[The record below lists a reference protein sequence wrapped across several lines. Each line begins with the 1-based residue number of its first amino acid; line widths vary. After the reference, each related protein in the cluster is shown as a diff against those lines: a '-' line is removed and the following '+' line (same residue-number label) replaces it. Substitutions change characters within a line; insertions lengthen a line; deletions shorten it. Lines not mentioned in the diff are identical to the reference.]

1 MSSRGSKNRALQ
13 PDHLDSAGDFF
24 LGDQLTL
31 ARAGANYTGFLP
43 GLRSDNV
50 GFPKGPSP
58 ALSWPNWINSASR
71 LSIVEDT
78 FAFVFLLYADVTV
91 IAQYCI
97 DLSLMLA

>member
-1 MSSRGSKNRALQ
+1 MFSRGSKNRALQ

-24 LGDQLTL
+24 LGDHLAL

-58 ALSWPNWINSASR
+58 ALAWPNRVDGASR
-71 LSIVEDT
+71 LAIVEDT
-78 FAFVFLLYADVTV
+78 VAVGLL
-91 IAQYCI
+91 
-97 DLSLMLA
+97 L